1 MMSMI
6 TRRDILV
13 ASLSVAVTA
22 VVTAVAQPNGK
33 PLMHSSWFDWNTLKV
48 TLTKTGERR
57 DIFDSPTATLDRF
70 ECHATTINPGEAPH
84 PAHKHVEEELLII
97 KEGTLETVQNGQTNR
112 VKAGG
117 VVFEASNEPHGIRNV
132 GTNSATYYV
141 LKWYPPGLAK
151 AKSQ

>member
-1 MMSMI
+1 MI

-13 ASLSVAVTA
+13 ASLSVAITA
-22 VVTAVAQPNGK
+22 VVAAAVVAQPNGR
-33 PLMHSSWFDWNTLKV
+33 PLMRSSFFEWNALKV
-48 TLTKTGERR
+48 TPTKTGERR

-70 ECHATTINPGEAPH
+70 ECHATTLNPGEAPH

-97 KEGTLETVQNGQTNR
+97 KEGTLETVQNGQTNS
-112 VKAGG
+112 VGAGG
-117 VVFEASNEPHGIRNV
+117 IVFEASNEPHGIRNV

-141 LKWYPPGLAK
+141 LKWYPPGSAK